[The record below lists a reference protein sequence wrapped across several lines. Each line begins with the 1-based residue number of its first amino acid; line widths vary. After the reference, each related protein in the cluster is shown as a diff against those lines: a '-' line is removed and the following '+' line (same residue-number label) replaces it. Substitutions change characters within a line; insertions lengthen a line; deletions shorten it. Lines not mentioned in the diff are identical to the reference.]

1 MELRFGFCT
10 IFSAFTPFFHVPEV
24 FLSRLSRLPQAPGL
38 VSGLPVRR
46 SLPHVFGLA
55 FGLPVRLSLSHAFE
69 LAFGLPGP
77 PVSLSLSLSLSVS
90 LETQRTLA
98 SLRVA
103 PSTARW
109 PLSLSLS
116 LSLSL
121 LSGLSPPL
129 VSSADGAPQGVQGS
143 PESTPPPNDGPS
155 VVSPR
160 SWAPWWS

>member
-1 MELRFGFCT
+1 MDFV
-10 IFSAFTPFFHVPEV
+10 PFFLHLLPSSTSPRFFSLASLA
-24 FLSRLSRLPQAPGL
+24 FLRPPGWSPGYRSAGL
-38 VSGLPVRR
+38 FLMSSDWPLGYRFACLFLMPSSWPSGYPVRR
-46 SLPHVFGLA
+46 F
-55 FGLPVRLSLSHAFE
+55 
-69 LAFGLPGP
+69 
-77 PVSLSLSLSLSVS
+77 LSLSLSLSVS